1 MGVVVMTFTEA
12 LETFDSLS
20 NSQKDIVVSQATQI
34 AMPCV
39 RESFIEA
46 VKFVLEIKPNGKA

>member
-1 MGVVVMTFTEA
+1 MTFTEA
-12 LETFDSLS
+12 LQAFDNLP
-20 NSQKDIVVSQATQI
+20 NPQKEIVVSQATQI